1 MVEFLWEGLKGFKR
15 QDGRYGVR
23 NLVVVMAAAD
33 NVNPLVAA
41 LVERV
46 PGSVGIPATFG
57 RGQLGYDFDVTLK
70 TMGALANHP
79 NVFGSLVVSFEPHSA
94 SRIVELA
101 GDNCIQL
108 SLLETGGFANALD
121 KGAEI
126 LSAFMEQASRETKVI
141 IPPEKLTLG
150 LECGGSDTTSGL
162 ITNPLL
168 GAISDSLIAAGGS
181 AVFSEPIELIGCE
194 QVLSDR
200 ARSEQV
206 ANQIVSSIEHYRKVA
221 LDAGVDLLGVNPTAD
236 NIAGGLSTI
245 EEKSIGAVAKSGTA
259 KIEGVLGYGDKP
271 MERGLW
277 LMDAPA
283 AAVENITA
291 LTASGCQLILFS
303 TGTVNPIGSA
313 LAPTVKVCGNAEY
326 AKLMSE
332 HVDVDVSKV
341 LSGQLSFSDAFDVA
355 TEMIRSLFDG
365 EMCASERLNYVE
377 TRISRFGQSV

>member
-1 MVEFLWEGLKGFKR
+1 MAELLWEGLNGFKR
-15 QDGRYGVR
+15 PDGRYGVR
-23 NLVVVMAAAD
+23 NLVVVLAAAD

-41 LVERV
+41 LAERV
-46 PGSVGIPATFG
+46 PGSVCIPATFG
-57 RGQLGYDFDVTLK
+57 RGQLGHDFDVTLR

-94 SRIVELA
+94 SRIAEF
-101 GDNCIQL
+101 GGGNCTQL
-108 SLLETGGFANALD
+108 SLLEAGGFSKALEA
-121 KGAEI
+121 GTRV
-126 LSAFMEQASRETKVI
+126 LSDLMERAAKEVKVT
-141 IPPEKLTLG
+141 IPPEKLVIG

-162 ITNPLL
+162 VTNPLL

-194 QVLSDR
+194 TVLCARASSDR
-200 ARSEQV
+200 V
-206 ANQIVSSIEHYRKVA
+206 ASQIVASIERYRRVA

-259 KIEGVLGYGDKP
+259 EIKGVLGYGEEP
-271 MERGLW
+271 TGRGLW

-291 LTASGCQLILFS
+291 LTAAGCQLILFS
-303 TGTVNPIGSA
+303 SGTVNPIGSA

-326 AKLMSE
+326 AQLMSE
-332 HVDVDVSKV
+332 HVDVDVSGV
-341 LSGQLSFSDAFDVA
+341 LSGQLSFSGAFDLA
-355 TEMIRSLFDG
+355 AEKIRSLFDG
-365 EMCASERLNYVE
+365 EACASERLNYVE